1 MRTGSGY
8 ERELR
13 ALLEGDRTAI
23 RAYGRRLPAGDRP
36 KIQRLAETPCLVVRA
51 AGSFGFDLVALR
63 DYFAFPLEVKS
74 SHEETIRFSSA
85 GGRAEEQLADHRKTA
100 DRVGLLV
107 IYAYR
112 RVGGSRGDSWRLFIA
127 PGPDGSGWR
136 HIVRKRLPEVER
148 TRDGNGVLRWER
160 GLPFVQFVE
169 LLTQLFG
176 DGAGVSA

>member
-13 ALLEGDRTAI
+13 ALLEGDRAAI
-23 RAYGRRLPAGDRP
+23 AAYGRRVPAAERRTLS
-36 KIQRLAETPCLVVRA
+36 QLAQTPFLVVRA

-63 DYFAFPLEVKS
+63 EYFAFPFEVKS
-74 SHEETIRFSSA
+74 SHEGTIRFSSS
-85 GGRAEEQLADHRKTA
+85 GGRAEEQLADHRRTA

-107 IYAYR
+107 IYAFR
-112 RVGGSRGDSWRLFIA
+112 RVGGPRGDAWRLFIA

-136 HIVRKRLPEVER
+136 HVVRRRLPEVER

-160 GLPFVQFVE
+160 GLPLVQFVE
-169 LLTQLFG
+169 LLSHLFG
-176 DGAGVSA
+176 GPAGVPS